1 MPDTASLGPG
11 GNKCNVFD
19 IFACLI
25 SSACWRREYLAG
37 AHRFVFVLKR
47 GRKGFGWPWA
57 MGWTSVDAGE
67 DKCLGMG
74 ALYGARTRIVGARI
88 SFRRKFLIA
97 CNADAARACAD
108 IDDANQRPNNFNPKL
123 N

>member
-1 MPDTASLGPG
+1 MSDTGSLGPG
-11 GNKCNVFD
+11 GNKCNVFES
-19 IFACLI
+19 FACLI

-57 MGWTSVDAGE
+57 VGWASSVDAGE

-74 ALYGARTRIVGARI
+74 ALYGASTRIVGARI
-88 SFRRKFLIA
+88 SFRRNFLITS
-97 CNADAARACAD
+97 NAAVARACAD
-108 IDDANQRPNNFNPKL
+108 IDDAKAK
-123 N
+123 